1 MYRKFDLSALLP
13 LRIVYLQVSSSE
25 AFRNIEITPEFPL
38 FVLKQAT
45 LILFVSPPEGTCKW
59 HPAMIHWVY

>member
-25 AFRNIEITPEFPL
+25 AFRNIDITPEFPL

-45 LILFVSPPEGTCKW
+45 LILFVSPQKEHANGTQ
-59 HPAMIHWVY
+59 P